1 MKNRKLK
8 GKNAAIN
15 MIAREYYDCTE
26 RNVCAVYLAL
36 LDMGVSKI
44 RLYEL
49 DEHYHEITVPK
60 FQRDADEG
68 LIYTKIDRF
77 LQEVKMSRAEIE
89 VVPSRFAKKLSR
101 VFCTLDSLAPAMTAL
116 YVDFVMLL
124 YELHTELGYGR
135 KRILRVIDHIM
146 SSTVDEKKEVEE
158 QLHIFYPDPMTI
170 PDTTNLYTK
179 QRRAQFDKTF
189 LQQKKTELE
198 AVRMLQKEYSK

>member
-49 DEHYHEITVPK
+49 DEHYHETTVPK

-77 LQEVKMSRAEIE
+77 LKDVKMSRAEIE
-89 VVPSRFAKKLSR
+89 VVPSRFAKRLAR
-101 VFCTLDSLAPAMTAL
+101 AFTTYDSLKPAMTSL
-116 YVDFVMLL
+116 YVDFVMIL

-135 KRILRVIDHIM
+135 KRLLRVIEHIM
-146 SSTVDEKKEVEE
+146 SSTIDEKKEVEE

-170 PDTTNLYTK
+170 PDTATLDSK
-179 QRRAQFDKTF
+179 PRRAQFDREF
-189 LQQKKTELE
+189 LEQKKTELE
-198 AVRMLQKEYSK
+198 AMRMLQGV